1 MRLRDSERAF
11 QLLVQSVTDYAI
23 YMLDTDGT
31 VVSWNAGAARIKGY
45 VRDEIVGRN
54 FAEFFTEEDRER
66 GVPANALRIAG
77 EQSRYESEGWRIRK
91 DGSQFWAFAVIDA
104 VRDEEGNLLGFAKR
118 HARYDRA
125 ARGAVQRLR
134 ARTANSFRADHRR
147 WKPSKA

>member
-1 MRLRDSERAF
+1 MDQGRQASTDLAKETPSERSERELVRLRDSERAF

-77 EQSRYESEGWRIRK
+77 EQ
-91 DGSQFWAFAVIDA
+91 
-104 VRDEEGNLLGFAKR
+104 
-118 HARYDRA
+118 
-125 ARGAVQRLR
+125 
-134 ARTANSFRADHRR
+134 
-147 WKPSKA
+147 